1 MVTVQERLL
10 NAEAAVLELSLFFVR
25 HSLPYW
31 PAQMAP
37 VLQALRAR
45 DGLAALDAWG
55 RLALMGENGLMQ
67 IRVNY
72 DDGFRAADMLVEQ
85 QHFQHLLQQTLDTI
99 NNLRAYLRS
108 GISRPLIDI
117 YRDRPL

>member
-1 MVTVQERLL
+1 MSAHDKME
-10 NAEAAVLELSLFFVR
+10 NAELAVLELSMFFVR

-31 PAQMAP
+31 PAQLSP
-37 VLQALRAR
+37 VLQSLRAR
-45 DGLAALDAWG
+45 DGAAALEAWG

-72 DDGFRAADMLVEQ
+72 DDGFRAADMVAEQ
-85 QHFQHLLQQTLDTI
+85 LHFERLLQQTLDAL

-108 GISRPLIDI
+108 GINRPLLVI
-117 YRDRPL
+117 YTDRPA